1 MEELKLELLNEIIG
15 DVTHLNCSEFSNLH
29 EALLEFNENID
40 QNEMADY
47 LTESF
52 NITSEGE
59 LIDLTDYEKEGLIN
73 YISNVY

>member
-15 DVTHLNCSEFSNLH
+15 ETSSMDCSEFSNLH

-40 QNEMADY
+40 QDEMADY

-52 NITSEGE
+52 NITTESE
-59 LIDLTDYEKEGLIN
+59 LVDLTDYEKEGLIT
-73 YISNVY
+73 YIKGVY